1 MLSRTASANFLRKL
15 LVYFREIIS
24 SSPCLRSKPCL
35 PFFRSWYQIATMK
48 ERSTVAERSFAYTVF
63 SVVFREELNLT
74 LSFHFR
80 KFLIDLKEKEQ
91 SSL

>member
-1 MLSRTASANFLRKL
+1 
-15 LVYFREIIS
+15 
-24 SSPCLRSKPCL
+24 
-35 PFFRSWYQIATMK
+35 MK